1 MGSHRSS
8 MSNLVKDYKDLRTI
22 PALLGIFFAIA
33 SLYQFGGIAEV
44 QILWGFDYILTTEHA
59 MFVSLA
65 AYAVA
70 FMSSETK
77 EFQNYEDW
85 EKGMIAAGP
94 ILLIGHQ
101 YWTWLGDQFTTHD
114 PMLPI
119 VGFVIAIA
127 AWGVAVR

>member
-1 MGSHRSS
+1 MSS
-8 MSNLVKDYKDLRTI
+8 VVDDYKNLRTI
-22 PALLGIFFAIA
+22 PAMLGIFFAVA
-33 SLYQFGGIAEV
+33 SLYQFGGIATV
-44 QILWGFDYILTTEHA
+44 DLQWGIGYTLTTQHA

-85 EKGMIAAGP
+85 EKAMIAAGP
-94 ILLIGHQ
+94 VILIGHQ
-101 YWTWLGDQFTTHD
+101 YWTWMGDQFAAND
-114 PMLPI
+114 PTLPI
-119 VGFVIAIA
+119 IGFLISVA

>member
-1 MGSHRSS
+1 MSSHRNTMNSV
-8 MSNLVKDYKDLRTI
+8 MNDYKNLRTI
-22 PALLGIFFAIA
+22 PALLGIVFAVA
-33 SLYQFGGIAEV
+33 SLYQFGGIATVE
-44 QILWGFDYILTTEHA
+44 LMWGLNYTLTTEHA

-77 EFQNYEDW
+77 EFQHYEDW

-101 YWTWLGDQFTTHD
+101 YWDWLGEQFVTHD
-114 PMLPI
+114 PVLPV

>member
-1 MGSHRSS
+1 M
-8 MSNLVKDYKDLRTI
+8 
-22 PALLGIFFAIA
+22 LGIFFAVA
-33 SLYQFGGIAEV
+33 SLYQFGGIATV
-44 QILWGFDYILTTEHA
+44 DLQWGLGYTLTTQHA

-85 EKGMIAAGP
+85 EKAMIAAGP
-94 ILLIGHQ
+94 VILIGHQ
-101 YWTWLGDQFTTHD
+101 YWTWMGDQFAANSPT
-114 PMLPI
+114 LPI
-119 VGFVIAIA
+119 IGFLISVA